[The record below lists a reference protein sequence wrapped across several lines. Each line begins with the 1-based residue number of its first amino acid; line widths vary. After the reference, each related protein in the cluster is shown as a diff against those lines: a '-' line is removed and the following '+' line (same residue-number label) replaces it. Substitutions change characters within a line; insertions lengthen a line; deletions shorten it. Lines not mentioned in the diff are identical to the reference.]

1 MPGSALGDTNNT
13 HEAIVW
19 PRPALCHL
27 SAPRSVRETRIIVAG
42 SAQPARRELRF
53 ALEREGY
60 RVSEA
65 RTADQMLEDAYSG
78 RHHLIILVSG
88 YGCVQPDELCRW
100 IRLKSDIG
108 IIVLAGADAKRG
120 SVDTLNAGAACHLPS
135 TLALPELLARVRAL
149 LRRTTRL
156 TARARLA
163 LENEK

>member
-1 MPGSALGDTNNT
+1 MGDTNNT

-19 PRPALCHL
+19 PPPARCHL
-27 SAPRSVRETRIIVAG
+27 SAPRSMRETRIIVAG

-88 YGCVQPDELCRW
+88 YECVQPDELCRW

-108 IIVLAGADAKRG
+108 IIVLAGDAKQG
-120 SVDTLNAGAACHLPS
+120 CVDTLNAGADCHLPS

-156 TARARLA
+156 TARARSA
-163 LENEK
+163 LEDEK